1 VQTDTTDIYRAMVEG
16 LQAAAAGEFQPRFYR
31 VKVSPRRERRYRR
44 PGMASWL
51 SPAEARAVQ
60 AFYYFA
66 GCSIGA
72 LARRF
77 HRNRRTIRK
86 ALSDPAFRYAAELE

>member
-1 VQTDTTDIYRAMVEG
+1 MQPELRAELVAG
-16 LQAAAAGEFQPRFYR
+16 LKDAASGAFRPRFYR

-60 AFYYFA
+60 AFAFFG
-66 GCSIGA
+66 GCSINE

-86 ALSDPAFRYAAELE
+86 ALRDVSFEALLQP

>member
-1 VQTDTTDIYRAMVEG
+1 MPPELHAELLEG
-16 LQAAAAGEFQPRFYR
+16 LRAAAAGAFTPRFYR
-31 VKVSPRRERRYRR
+31 VKVSPRREKRYRR

-60 AFYYFA
+60 AFAVF
-66 GCSIGA
+66 GRCSINE
-72 LARRF
+72 LAKRF

-86 ALSDPAFRYAAELE
+86 ALCDPAFVALSRSACA